1 MYDAFFLL
9 REMTFQKF
17 AVVSKEFLMYLQ
29 QNGVRKRQPTN
40 ADTDTYK
47 MQMKNITVLVVV

>member
-29 QNGVRKRQPTN
+29 QNKWGEKT
-40 ADTDTYK
+40 
-47 MQMKNITVLVVV
+47 